1 MTSENGSLWT
11 KEQLAAWERDGF
23 LVVPGLLDHEELA
36 AIRKV
41 TPPPPFLQATSR
53 GHERWKIEQ

>member
-1 MTSENGSLWT
+1 MTSENASLWT

-41 TPPPPFLQATSR
+41 PPLSLRPPIVGAN
-53 GHERWKIEQ
+53 GV